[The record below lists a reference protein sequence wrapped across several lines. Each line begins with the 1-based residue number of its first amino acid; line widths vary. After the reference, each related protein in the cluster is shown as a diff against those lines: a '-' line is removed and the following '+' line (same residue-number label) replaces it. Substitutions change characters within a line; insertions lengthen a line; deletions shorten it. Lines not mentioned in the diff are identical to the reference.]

1 MSKQGYRVLINFFIG
16 VPFLHFYTGFEM
28 IGRECIIS
36 LPLMESGE
44 I

>member
-1 MSKQGYRVLINFFIG
+1 MGSFNKFFIG
-16 VPFLHFYTGFEM
+16 VPFLHFYAGFEM
-28 IGRECIIS
+28 IGECIIS